1 MRNIAMAS
9 LILLTTGCWVG
20 NLFVKNL
27 DTLISVRVSSTLDLY
42 YKQKQQLDQDI
53 DSFLES
59 KKHIANEI
67 NQKLS
72 SYQKL
77 LGTGK
82 INQSQIE
89 KEMLFWQDF
98 YKDMMLEIIDK
109 YSSYL
114 VGLTTKQ
121 QKHFFENYNERT
133 EELLE
138 RLNEDQV
145 EPQEEKYERFFGEL
159 NKKMLSILKSN
170 ENFFKSRLKAYIE
183 RRQILKEELLK
194 LFKSKA
200 DDKQFKKL
208 LSSYTNQRFK
218 KDVTHQH
225 SLIIKKLLDLMDND
239 QKSSLNE
246 NLAKFKS
253 WVDVFERTEY

>member
-1 MRNIAMAS
+1 M
-9 LILLTTGCWVG
+9 
-20 NLFVKNL
+20 
-27 DTLISVRVSSTLDLY
+27 
-42 YKQKQQLDQDI
+42 
-53 DSFLES
+53 
-59 KKHIANEI
+59 
-67 NQKLS
+67 
-72 SYQKL
+72 
-77 LGTGK
+77 
-82 INQSQIE
+82 
-89 KEMLFWQDF
+89 
-98 YKDMMLEIIDK
+98 
-109 YSSYL
+109 
-114 VGLTTKQ
+114 
-121 QKHFFENYNERT
+121 
-133 EELLE
+133 LE

-170 ENFFKSRLKAYIE
+170 ENFFNSRLKAYIE